1 MIWSFLIRLKLH
13 EYANIVKEHW
23 NNWKLW
29 AIAFDCLFRMN
40 TEKKTNG
47 SAFFTAYETQIRFV
61 HFQRFF
67 FSFSYW
73 VFWLNWNTK
82 IQGIAKFKANR
93 LFCGRYGEYY
103 IWFFNLCVIVFA
115 FVILSQAVVLSLTLN
130 GETLPASW
138 EKRKIIRQNTVYM
151 LTIIGFDCIVFIG

>member
-1 MIWSFLIRLKLH
+1 MKQLEIVSNCFWLFISNEHRKKDKWLRLFYSLWNTDKIW
-13 EYANIVKEHW
+13 
-23 NNWKLW
+23 
-29 AIAFDCLFRMN
+29 AFS
-40 TEKKTNG
+40 K
-47 SAFFTAYETQIRFV
+47 V
-61 HFQRFF
+61 F

-93 LFCGRYGEYY
+93 LFCGRYGEYH
-103 IWFFNLCVIVFA
+103 IWFFDLCVIVFA